1 MSRKTWIT
9 LFCLSSMV
17 VACGGGTSTPPIPPP
32 TGLAYPTNV
41 LWLAVGTDIGSL
53 SPQVSGVV
61 ANYSVSPALPAG
73 LSLNGTSGVIT
84 GTPLMATKQ
93 TTYQLMANNDGG
105 SSTFALMIAVDV
117 PPSVL
122 TYASPAQATVGTPI
136 TELSPTVSGSPNQYD
151 ILPSLPPGLALDAA
165 TGTISGTPTT
175 ARVPVSYTVT
185 ATDSNIGLSTN
196 FSLQLTVNPPPHG
209 TVATGVFRD
218 STVIGLGYRSGSHT
232 GVTDSHGQFSYE
244 VGQSIT
250 FFVGGLNLGTAPN
263 PKALMTPVDLVA
275 NGTGTSTYVVNVAR
289 FLMLLDRDGD
299 PSNGIEISPAVTAAA
314 AGWSQID
321 FNSGDL
327 STVLAP
333 IIAEVNSVDA
343 AVHTLP
349 DAATAQA
356 HLRDAFYCASSGVF
370 AGAYASSATV
380 DERDVLSAMIL
391 PDGGV
396 SVTGLAAGTGAL
408 DPSLNSSF
416 SSVSQSPATRVQ
428 GILSDPDFL
437 SGTYMAG
444 TSGTFGAARIGNT
457 PDARYRFTGNFD
469 VCNHGYSGCDFHFSG
484 FAVLSMD
491 GANNVSGTA
500 YGHYVGKLGGSSIRT
515 AAISGSVS
523 GAIFT
528 GTLDGR
534 AISGPFASAGL
545 TITASYDGPSSIQ
558 TKLTASGCALN

>member
-17 VACGGGTSTPPIPPP
+17 VACGGGSGGSSIPPP
-32 TGLAYPTNV
+32 TGLAYPTNA
-41 LWLAVGTDIGSL
+41 LWLPVGADMGSL

-61 ANYSVSPALPAG
+61 TNYSVSPALPAG
-73 LSLNGTSGVIT
+73 LSLNATSGVIT

-105 SSTFALMIAVDV
+105 HSTFALMIGVDV
-117 PPSVL
+117 PPSGL
-122 TYASPAQATVGTPI
+122 NYASPAQATVGTPI
-136 TELSPTVSGSPNQYD
+136 TELNPTAIGSPNQYD
-151 ILPSLPPGLALDAA
+151 ILPSLPPGLSLDAA

-185 ATDSNIGLSTN
+185 ATDSHIRLSTN
-196 FSLQLTVNPPPHG
+196 FGLQITVNPPPPG
-209 TVATGVFRD
+209 TVASGVFRD
-218 STVIGLGYRSGSHT
+218 STVIGLGYRSGSQR
-232 GVTDSHGQFSYE
+232 GVTDSHGHFTYE

-250 FFVGGLNLGTAPN
+250 FFVGGINLGTVPN
-263 PKALMTPVDLVA
+263 PKALMAPMDLVA
-275 NGTGTSTYVVNVAR
+275 NGTGTSTYVLNVVR

-314 AGWSQID
+314 AGWGQID

-327 STVLAP
+327 PTVLAP
-333 IIAEVNSVDA
+333 IIAEVNSADA

-356 HLRDAFYCASSGVF
+356 HLRDAFYCASSGIF
-370 AGAYASSATV
+370 AGAYTGSTAV
-380 DERDVLSAMIL
+380 NELNVLSAMIL
-391 PDGGV
+391 PDGSV
-396 SVTGLAAGTGAL
+396 TVTGLAAGTGAL
-408 DPSLNSSF
+408 NPSLDSSF
-416 SSVSQSPATRVQ
+416 SSISQSPATRIQ
-428 GILSDPDFL
+428 GIFADPDFL

-500 YGHYVGKLGGSSIRT
+500 YGLYVGKLGGSSIRT

-534 AISGPFASAGL
+534 AISGTFSSAGPA
-545 TITASYDGPSSIQ
+545 ITASGGGSSSIQ
-558 TKLTASGCALN
+558 TKLTTSGCILN

>member
-1 MSRKTWIT
+1 VT
-9 LFCLSSMV
+9 
-17 VACGGGTSTPPIPPP
+17 
-32 TGLAYPTNV
+32 
-41 LWLAVGTDIGSL
+41 
-53 SPQVSGVV
+53 
-61 ANYSVSPALPAG
+61 
-73 LSLNGTSGVIT
+73 
-84 GTPLMATKQ
+84 
-93 TTYQLMANNDGG
+93 
-105 SSTFALMIAVDV
+105 
-117 PPSVL
+117 
-122 TYASPAQATVGTPI
+122 
-136 TELSPTVSGSPNQYD
+136 
-151 ILPSLPPGLALDAA
+151 
-165 TGTISGTPTT
+165 
-175 ARVPVSYTVT
+175 YTVT

-196 FSLQLTVNPPPHG
+196 FGLQFTVNPPPPG
-209 TVATGVFRD
+209 SVATGVFRD
-218 STVIGLGYRSGSHT
+218 STVVGLGYRSGSHT
-232 GVTDSHGQFSYE
+232 GVTDSHGRFTYE

-250 FFVGGLNLGTAPN
+250 FYVGGINLGTAPN
-263 PKALMTPVDLVA
+263 PKRLMTPVDLVA
-275 NGTGTSTYVVNVAR
+275 NGTGTSTYVVNVVR

-314 AGWSQID
+314 AGWRQID

-333 IIAEVNSVDA
+333 LIAEVNSADA

-356 HLRDAFYCASSGVF
+356 HLRDAFYCVASGVF
-370 AGAYASSATV
+370 AGAYTASTAA
-380 DERDVLSAMIL
+380 DERNVLTAMIL
-391 PDGGV
+391 PDGSV
-396 SVTGLAAGTGAL
+396 SVTGFAAGTGAL
-408 DPSLNSSF
+408 DPSLDSSF
-416 SSVSQSPATRVQ
+416 SSISQSPATSVQ

-469 VCNHGYSGCDFHFSG
+469 VCNRDYSGCDFHFSG

-491 GANNVSGTA
+491 DANNVSGTA
-500 YGHYVGKLGGSSIRT
+500 YGPYVGRAGGRSIRT

-558 TKLTASGCALN
+558 TKLTASGCILN